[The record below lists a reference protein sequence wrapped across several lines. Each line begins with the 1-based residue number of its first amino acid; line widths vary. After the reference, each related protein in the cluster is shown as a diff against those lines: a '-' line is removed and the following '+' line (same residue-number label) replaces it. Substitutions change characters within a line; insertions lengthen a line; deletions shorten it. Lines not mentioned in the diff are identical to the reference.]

1 MRNTSDGIARMAS
14 KSRSLAGIME
24 DDFKFLTCTCSQGVA
39 NDLMNIKIDCLH
51 LLFVSMVLGE
61 QGFFFCR
68 IPSTR
73 SFLKFTVTWRI
84 IDETNVMHQSIL
96 NYAYRT

>member
-39 NDLMNIKIDCLH
+39 VRVVQRCL
-51 LLFVSMVLGE
+51 
-61 QGFFFCR
+61 
-68 IPSTR
+68 P
-73 SFLKFTVTWRI
+73 K
-84 IDETNVMHQSIL
+84 NK
-96 NYAYRT
+96 